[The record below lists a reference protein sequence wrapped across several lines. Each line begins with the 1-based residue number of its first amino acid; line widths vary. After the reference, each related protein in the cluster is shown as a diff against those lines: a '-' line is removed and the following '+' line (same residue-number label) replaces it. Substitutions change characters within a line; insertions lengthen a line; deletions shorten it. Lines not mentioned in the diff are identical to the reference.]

1 MVIRADEQG
10 VLGKKNAT
18 GVVIVKTKQAFV
30 LGFHNDKQQIG
41 NTNKEVQKIADYL
54 IEQGY

>member
-1 MVIRADEQG
+1 MVIRADDQC
-10 VLGKKNAT
+10 VMGKKNAT
-18 GVVIVKTKQAFV
+18 GAVIVKTKQAFV
-30 LGFHNDKQQIG
+30 IGYHNDKQQIG